1 MNQAADIGRGLR
13 LLIAD
18 DEAPLRAWLRRLL
31 AEVAPDAEIVA
42 EAGDGDTALAKIEE
56 LRPDCAL
63 LDIRMP
69 GLSGLEVAARMA
81 APCRVIFVTAYD
93 EFAVEAFERA
103 AVDYLLKPVTA
114 ERLARALA
122 RLPAAAPPAEA
133 LLRDLLA
140 RLERPADPFL
150 RWLRAGHGDSV
161 RLIDVAEVDRFE
173 AADKY
178 TTVHVGD
185 KEWLVR
191 TPLKDIE
198 RQLDPQAFWRIH
210 RGTVVRVAAIRE
222 VRRDLMGR
230 LWVDLK
236 GGGKPLAVSRA
247 HAHLFRQM

>member
-1 MNQAADIGRGLR
+1 MSRTGHMGCGLR

-18 DEAPLRAWLRRLL
+18 DEAPLRVWLRRLL
-31 AEVAPDAEIVA
+31 AEVAPEAEIVA
-42 EAGDGDTALAKIEE
+42 EVGDGETALTKIEE

-69 GLSGLEVAARMA
+69 GLSGLEVAARMT

-93 EFAVEAFERA
+93 EFAVEAFEQA
-103 AVDYLLKPVTA
+103 AIDYLQKPVTA
-114 ERLARALA
+114 ERLAKALA
-122 RLPAAAPPAEA
+122 RLPAAAPPAET

-140 RLERPADPFL
+140 RLDRPVDRFL
-150 RWLRAGHGDSV
+150 RWLRAGQGDSV

-185 KEWLVR
+185 KGWLVR
-191 TPLKDIE
+191 TPLKE
-198 RQLDPQAFWRIH
+198 LEAQLDPQAFWRIH

-230 LWVDLK
+230 LWVDLRN
-236 GGGKPLAVSRA
+236 GGKPLAVSRA